1 MNTDKFLVSQDATL
15 RSALTLIENNNHGI
29 ILTFDSS
36 NKVTGLVTDGDI
48 RRYLLKEDTSL
59 DDPISL
65 CSNKEFLW
73 EDPSTSRELLLKK
86 LDHRIRVL
94 PLLDKNRKLVDI
106 VSRDYLPIQE
116 EQAVFARAKS
126 PVRISF
132 GGGGSDLT
140 HYFSADIGAVINTTI
155 SIYSHATLR
164 IRQDEKIV
172 INSLDLEKSLTAK
185 NLKDAIKP
193 QEKFGLIQALL
204 KTISPDF
211 GFELDVNSDF
221 PIGSGLGG
229 SAVVAAAILGC
240 FNQFRQDRWDHH
252 ELAEL
257 AYQAERLYHGIE
269 GGWQDQYA
277 TVFGGFNFM
286 EFKMDQNVVHPLRI
300 HDDILLELEES
311 LILCNTGI
319 SHNSGS
325 IHKNQRREMKQKE
338 IKKHVQA
345 NVALCFEM
353 RNQLLR
359 GELLRFG
366 KSLNQAWNNK
376 KKLSSEISNND
387 LDLIYKNALKNGAI
401 GGKLLGAGGGGFYI
415 FYTPPSSKHELIE
428 FLNESQLEI
437 RPFRFEKEGL
447 RSWTVRES
455 KS

>member
-172 INSLDLEKSLTAK
+172 INSLDLKKSLTAK

-325 IHKNQRREMKQKE
+325 IHKNQRREMKQKD